1 MFPLRDSE
9 RSESTPYVTIGLI
22 ALNVLVWLYQV
33 SLDPYSL
40 HDFLLQHGT
49 VPRNFSIAD
58 LFSSMFM
65 HGSWMHMLG
74 NVWFLWVFGDN
85 VEDVL
90 GHWQYLAFYLLSGLG
105 GGLLHVAF
113 NLGSAVP
120 AIGASGAI
128 SGVMGAYVVK
138 FPKARIH
145 TLVTLVFFFTTMEV
159 PALLM
164 IGFWFAVQVF
174 SGLGSLGA
182 ASAAGGGTAWFAHL
196 GGFVAGAVL
205 IKVMPTRAK
214 WAIRQEYNW

>member
-9 RSESTPYVTIGLI
+9 RSESTPYVTIALIGLN
-22 ALNVLVWLYQV
+22 LLLWFYEV

-40 HDFLLQHGT
+40 NEFLMQYGT
-49 VPRNFSIAD
+49 VPRDFAFGD
-58 LFSSMFM
+58 LFSSMFL
-65 HGSWMHMLG
+65 HGGWMHVLG

-90 GHWQYLAFYLLSGLG
+90 GHWPYLLFYLLSGLA
-105 GGLLHVAF
+105 GGLLHVAL
-113 NLGSAVP
+113 NANSALP

-128 SGVMGAYVVK
+128 SGVMGAYLLK
-138 FPKARIH
+138 FPRARIH
-145 TLVTLVFFFTTMEV
+145 TAIVFVVFFTTVEV

-164 IGFWFAVQVF
+164 IGYWFAVQVF

-182 ASAAGGGTAWFAHL
+182 RQAAGGGTAWFAHL
-196 GGFVAGAVL
+196 GGFLAGAVL